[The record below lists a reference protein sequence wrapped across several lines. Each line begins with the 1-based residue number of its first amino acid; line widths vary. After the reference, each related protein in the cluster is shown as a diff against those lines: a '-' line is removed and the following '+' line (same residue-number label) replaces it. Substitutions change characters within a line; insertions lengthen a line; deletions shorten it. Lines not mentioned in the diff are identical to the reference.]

1 MEFSIGF
8 LVNDK
13 VSVRF
18 YYNLGIE
25 YFKLLQQVHGYGQLM
40 AMIDGEP
47 CVGSTY
53 VEQQTNVD
61 SEQTQLTNDL
71 QQINFESNE
80 IEIQSP
86 SKVI

>member
-1 MEFSIGF
+1 M
-8 LVNDK
+8 NDK

-18 YYNLGIE
+18 YYNLGVE

-53 VEQQTNVD
+53 DQQTNID
-61 SEQTQLTNDL
+61 GEQNQLATDL

-80 IEIQSP
+80 IEVQSP
-86 SKVI
+86 SKVIEK